1 MKKLEP
7 ENSHPIKKIMI
18 PCAQLVHF
26 GNQLLGPNT
35 QLQWEMTFQLKSRQ
49 PDVPEVSNLNHMQHM
64 LPWHW

>member
-49 PDVPEVSNLNHMQHM
+49 PDVPEV
-64 LPWHW
+64 